1 MHQTNKKVD
10 KPAEQG
16 KHMEASI
23 INGLVSQAPGMVG
36 VIIVVAYFLKSIEK
50 RDSLFIDQMNKMT
63 DRLAGIETKFAS
75 HDEKS
80 TNDHN
85 AVMDGVKRIE
95 AKLNKRKQ

>member
-1 MHQTNKKVD
+1 
-10 KPAEQG
+10 
-16 KHMEASI
+16 MEASI

-63 DRLAGIETKFAS
+63 DRLSGIETRLTS

-80 TNDHN
+80 TNGHN
-85 AVMDGVKRIE
+85 AVMDGVKRAVRNWGRLLVSARPGINGIG
-95 AKLNKRKQ
+95 NKWAF